1 MPIFFIH
8 EINFSSNIISHL
20 IFFFQ
25 MQRTIFLNNWI
36 LRLWFCYFYIYF
48 FTLCFSYPWTVHG
61 IYIRSAYDIFFALF
75 CQQFGTNSQFV
86 PAVENFLLDMLF
98 KFEFQLLWFDHLTL
112 FSERYNLYKYTWYLY
127 VSIQIKKYWFYWTLL
142 YLFFQ

>member
-20 IFFFQ
+20 IFFSKCKGRFFSIIEFCACDSV
-25 MQRTIFLNNWI
+25 IFI
-36 LRLWFCYFYIYF
+36 
-48 FTLCFSYPWTVHG
+48 FTFLHFASHTLELLHD

-86 PAVENFLLDMLF
+86 PAEEKNCWTYYSNSNS
-98 KFEFQLLWFDHLTL
+98 KLWFDHLTL
-112 FSERYNLYKYTWYLY
+112 LVKGPNLYNVYE
-127 VSIQIKKYWFYWTLL
+127 IQNKNY
-142 YLFFQ
+142 FF